1 MSIWGKLLGGAAGF
15 ALGGPLGAL
24 IGVAAGHAVDHFSQE
39 YVRSPDA
46 EPDATQS
53 IAFTVAVI
61 ALSAKMAKAD
71 GVVKRTE
78 IDTFRRLFHVPDDEL
93 ANVGR
98 VFDLARR
105 DMAGFDAYARQ
116 IADLFDDRHAVLE
129 ELLDSLFLIAE
140 ADDHLH
146 PQEIAFLRAVAAIFG
161 FGGDEFERILASRP
175 GHADDPE
182 INPWSV
188 LGVAPDADDA
198 AVKAAYRKL
207 LQEHHP
213 DRLIAQGLPAE
224 FIDVATEKTAAINA
238 AYARVKALRRAGEN
252 I

>member
-1 MSIWGKLLGGAAGF
+1 MGRSRWKKKEVWSKPAAMPPKPKP
-15 ALGGPLGAL
+15 AAARPPAAKDKPLP
-24 IGVAAGHAVDHFSQE
+24 
-39 YVRSPDA
+39 R
-46 EPDATQS
+46 
-53 IAFTVAVI
+53 
-61 ALSAKMAKAD
+61 
-71 GVVKRTE
+71 
-78 IDTFRRLFHVPDDEL
+78 
-93 ANVGR
+93 
-98 VFDLARR
+98 
-105 DMAGFDAYARQ
+105 
-116 IADLFDDRHAVLE
+116 AVLE

-146 PQEIAFLRAVAAIFG
+146 PQEIAFLREVAAIFG

-175 GHADDPE
+175 GHAGDPE

-224 FIDVATEKTAAINA
+224 FIDVATEMTAAINA
-238 AYARVKALRRAGEN
+238 AYARIKALRRGAAAV
-252 I
+252 

>member
-1 MSIWGKLLGGAAGF
+1 MTIWGKLLGGAAGF

-24 IGVAAGHAVDHFSQE
+24 VGLAAGHAVDHFSQE
-39 YVRSPDA
+39 YAREPDNEA
-46 EPDATQS
+46 DATQS
-53 IAFTVAVI
+53 IAFTIGVI

-78 IDTFRRLFHVPDDEL
+78 VDAFRRLFHVPSDEME
-93 ANVGR
+93 NVGR

-105 DMAGFDAYARQ
+105 DVAGYEAYARQ
-116 IADLFDDRHAVLE
+116 IAELFEDRHAVLE

-146 PQEIAFLRAVAAIFG
+146 PQEVAFLRDVACIFG
-161 FGGDEFERILASRP
+161 FCGEEFERILASRP

-188 LGVAPDADDA
+188 LGVAPGADEA
-198 AVKAAYRKL
+198 TVKAAYRKL
-207 LQEHHP
+207 LREHHP
-213 DRLIAQGLPAE
+213 DRLMAQGLPAE

-238 AYARVKALRRAGEN
+238 AYARVKALRVGA
-252 I
+252 